1 VGRLTAREEDLVAKF
16 TADVQ
21 AALGGRLVSLVLYG
35 SGAGDEWIDGRSDL
49 NTVVVVPRADAS
61 ALEALAPVVIRW
73 RPHDF
78 AVPLVLDAEFVE
90 RARDTFPIELDDIR
104 RQHRLLAGRD
114 VFADV
119 TVDRAALRRECEQE
133 ARGKLLR
140 LRALFLDAA
149 AAPADADGPLLASLK
164 SFLVLLRHLLALR
177 GKHPGPRYADALRAG
192 EAVVGP
198 LPAMRRLLAIRDAGG
213 TDGRASRTDF
223 AAYLEEAGRIVAALD
238 RVDA

>member
-1 VGRLTAREEDLVAKF
+1 VGRLTAREAEHLAGF
-16 TADVQ
+16 TDDVQ
-21 AALGGRLVSLVLYG
+21 AALGPRLVALVLYG
-35 SGAGDEWIDGRSDL
+35 SAAGDDWVAGRSDL
-49 NTVVVVPRADAS
+49 NVAVVVSRVDA
-61 ALEALAPVVIRW
+61 AVLGALAPVMIRW
-73 RPHDF
+73 RPHRF
-78 AVPLVLDAEFVE
+78 AVPLVLDAEFLD

-133 ARGKLLR
+133 GRGKLLR

-149 AAPADADGPLLASLK
+149 AAPADVAGPLHASVK

-177 GKHPGPRYADALRAG
+177 GRHPGPRYGDALRAG
-192 EAVVGP
+192 EALLGP
-198 LPAMRRLLAIRDAGG
+198 LPTMRRLLAARDGG
-213 TDGRASRTDF
+213 GPNGRPRLAEL

-238 RVDA
+238 ALDA